1 MNVEA
6 KRVANYLNDIS
17 GVNIFENNR
26 RRYTIEAR
34 SLFTFVLRNH
44 FDMSFHQIK
53 EFYEANGKSY
63 NHATAIHSL
72 KSFEQHRRYSD
83 FLDQWLTEIQLF
95 LRNKEEIKKG
105 LLINRI
111 EYLYPNDI
119 IKLLKITNDMKLKE
133 IDGKEQTK
141 EKRNPLV

>member
-53 EFYEANGKSY
+53 ELSRQSGISY
-63 NHATAIHSL
+63 YSL
-72 KSFEQHRRYSD
+72 YNTYKN
-83 FLDQWLTEIQLF
+83 T
-95 LRNKEEIKKG
+95 KM
-105 LLINRI
+105 LIRKNI
-111 EYLYPNDI
+111 EW
-119 IKLLKITNDMKLKE
+119 
-133 IDGKEQTK
+133 
-141 EKRNPLV
+141 